1 MYKERGIKI
10 AKEVAELEC
19 EPWSPDFKS
28 YSLSSVINDSQQ
40 FCRLR
45 MGEIDG
51 QMGNSKS
58 ISLFTQYIIFF
69 NFKLLN
75 FFWMQKS
82 PTPRKKTITTQRILE
97 KYFKRKTITL
107 KLLEDDID
115 LLIFF

>member
-51 QMGNSKS
+51 
-58 ISLFTQYIIFF
+58 
-69 NFKLLN
+69 
-75 FFWMQKS
+75 
-82 PTPRKKTITTQRILE
+82 
-97 KYFKRKTITL
+97 
-107 KLLEDDID
+107 
-115 LLIFF
+115 